1 MPLRKFK
8 TDTEVQAKLGIT
20 KEKLADLRNGEG
32 MPHIPLAKGQNVYF
46 TDSLIKWLLSREENV
61 PEDLETD

>member
-8 TDTEVQAKLGIT
+8 TDLEVILKLGIT
-20 KEKLADLRNGEG
+20 KDKLADLRNSEG
-32 MPHIPLAKGQNVYF
+32 IPYIPLAKGQNVYF

-61 PEDLETD
+61 PEDLEMD